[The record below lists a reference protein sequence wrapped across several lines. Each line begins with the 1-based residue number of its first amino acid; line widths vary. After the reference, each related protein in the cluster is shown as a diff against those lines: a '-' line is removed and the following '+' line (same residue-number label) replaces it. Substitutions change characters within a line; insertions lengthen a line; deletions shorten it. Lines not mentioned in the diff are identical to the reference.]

1 MLSGTMKPVIVLIL
15 LALAAQ
21 GQDPYD
27 VVLSGGKI
35 VDGTGNAWFFGDVA
49 IAGNRIARIAGAG
62 LLDGAK
68 AKTRI
73 DARGLVV
80 APGFIDLQG
89 SLGGPAISKI
99 TQGVTTEIAGEGW
112 TEAPSNDLTRAGIS
126 TTGRRGAEK
135 TFDGP
140 HGFDEMLKAAE
151 KRGSAVNFGSYV
163 GATTVRQYVK
173 GMASGKATPDE
184 IRKMQDLVE
193 LAMQDGAFGIGSG
206 LIYPPATYV
215 DGDELAEIT
224 KPVGKYR
231 GLYISH
237 IRSEA
242 DQFLEALDEA
252 IGIGRK
258 AGAPV
263 EIYHL
268 KAAGKRNWS
277 KETAAIRKIEEAR
290 KAGQDVTACM
300 YPYTAGATGLTS
312 VLPPWIAENG
322 KLFDNL
328 ADPALRERIK
338 REMAQE
344 KTDWENL
351 GQLAG
356 PDGILITRLMQP
368 DNQKYAGKRLNEIAS
383 MMGKDWRDAAMDLIL
398 SERRRVETMY
408 FLMSEDNIQLQL
420 RQPWIQF
427 GIDGPGVDPEQ
438 MKGALVHPR
447 VYGTF
452 TRVLGLYVREQKV
465 LPLEDAVR
473 KMTSAAARRLGI
485 HERGILQEGFYADIA
500 VFNPDTVIDRATYEN
515 PNQLS
520 AGVEDVFVNGAAVV
534 RDGKVTGEKPG
545 VALRGPGYRQ

>member
-1 MLSGTMKPVIVLIL
+1 MKLVLALL
-15 LALAAQ
+15 LASAAFAQ
-21 GQDPYD
+21 APYD

-35 VDGTGNAWFFGDVA
+35 VDGTGNAWFYGDLA
-49 IAGNRIARIAGAG
+49 ITGNRIAKITAAG
-62 LLDGAK
+62 LLDGAP
-68 AKTRI
+68 AKQRI

-80 APGFIDLQG
+80 APGFVDIQG
-89 SLGGPAISKI
+89 SLGGPSVSKI
-99 TQGVTTEIAGEGW
+99 TQGVTLEVAGEGW
-112 TEAPSNDLTRAGIS
+112 TAAPSNDLTRAGIAD
-126 TTGRRGAEK
+126 TGRRGAEQNL
-135 TFDGP
+135 DDP
-140 HGFDEMLKAAE
+140 HGFDAMLRAAE

-173 GMASGKATPDE
+173 GMAAGKATPDE

-193 LAMQDGAFGIGSG
+193 LAMQDGAFGIGSA

-224 KPVGKYR
+224 KPVGTYR

-252 IGIGRK
+252 ISIGRK
-258 AGAPV
+258 SGAAV

-268 KAAGKRNWS
+268 KAAGKRNWV
-277 KETAAIRKIEEAR
+277 KEAAAIRKIDDAR
-290 KAGQDVTACM
+290 IAGQDVSACM

-312 VLPPWIAENG
+312 VLPPWTAENG

-328 ADPALRERIK
+328 ADPAARERIR

-344 KTDWENL
+344 KTDWENM

-356 PDGILITRLMQP
+356 PENILITRLNQP
-368 DNQKYAGKRLNEIAS
+368 ENQKYAGKRLNEIAAL
-383 MMGKDWRDAAMDLIL
+383 MNKDWRDTAMDLIL
-398 SERRRVETMY
+398 SEHRRVETIY
-408 FLMSEDNIQLQL
+408 FLMSEDNVQLQL
-420 RQPWIQF
+420 RQPWIKF

-438 MKGALVHPR
+438 MKGALTHPR

-452 TRVLGLYVREQKV
+452 TRVLGLYVREQHV

-473 KMTSAAARRLGI
+473 KMTSAATRRLGI
-485 HERGILQEGFYADIA
+485 RDRGILQEGLFADIA
-500 VFNPDTVIDRATYEN
+500 VFNPDTVIDHATFEN

-520 AGVEDVFVNGAAVV
+520 TGVEYVYVNGVAVV
-534 RDGKVTGEKPG
+534 AAGKVTGAKPG
-545 VALRGPGYRQ
+545 VALRGPGYRPQP